1 MIQGYAIAALVSL
14 ATGFG
19 GGYWLAHT
27 KGKADRLDAAEALAD
42 AQQARMDATSRLM
55 IAESLEAVANRQ
67 ARQARQQEIRLTLKD
82 RETRI
87 EHIVAANP
95 SPGHCVLPDPWLPI
109 LTEGHRAADS
119 ALGRLR

>member
-1 MIQGYAIAALVSL
+1 MQAIALTALLSL
-14 ATGFG
+14 TAGAG
-19 GGYWLAHT
+19 AGWYACSVWHDAKA
-27 KGKADRLDAAEALAD
+27 KGAAQALAD

-95 SPGHCVLPDPWLPI
+95 SPEHCVLPDPWLPI